1 VGGTGPSTHRVGGG
15 YFNVIGALG
24 RALYCD
30 WSRGPGLDVRV
41 SVVVVV
47 CCNWSHKNW
56 SGPGREIREVVL
68 GGAFL

>member
-1 VGGTGPSTHRVGGG
+1 VRFT
-15 YFNVIGALG
+15 VIGRVVGVVENWA
-24 RALYCD
+24 R
-30 WSRGPGLDVRV
+30 PGLDVRV